1 MSCWHRTKG
10 WTGIRPE
17 KAAGRQTAAD
27 KTRRAKDK
35 TSRRRRQSIACA
47 SAYSN
52 LRLIILCSLQ
62 SQSSA
67 DANESGKTNALP
79 RHMAYPCHVRAFE
92 EHMCM
97 SVSRLAYACC
107 LPPSLPT
114 PLSPQPDCS
123 SVRKT
128 MQFFRTFCLLARL

>member
-17 KAAGRQTAAD
+17 KAAGRRQKAGRRQL
-27 KTRRAKDK
+27 TRHVEPK
-35 TSRRRRQSIACA
+35 TSRRRQSIACA

-52 LRLIILCSLQ
+52 LRLIILCRLQ
-62 SQSSA
+62 SQSLA

-79 RHMAYPCHVRAFE
+79 RHSMAYPCHVRAYE
-92 EHMCM
+92 QHMCL
-97 SVSRLAYACC
+97 SVSCLAYACC
-107 LPPSLPT
+107 LPPSL
-114 PLSPQPDCS
+114 QPDCS

-128 MQFFRTFCLLARL
+128 MQFFCTFCLLARL